1 MNGRKFT
8 VGQWFTLILALPGG
22 FLLGLM
28 TGFLQACTFKL
39 GSIPIQWGLV
49 AALFLIWVA
58 IRLPSY
64 DVRTRWA
71 GILVSLGW
79 LIATVMLAIRTPAGA
94 QALVGD
100 TGSMVY
106 IALGSMCVGVAAA
119 WPLIYKD
126 EAPVDAADTDP
137 DLVPAPESQQLASAE
152 ASVGG
157 VTVVQPSVTE
167 PLVD

>member
-1 MNGRKFT
+1 MTRRKFT
-8 VGQWFTLILALPGG
+8 VGQWITLVLALPGG
-22 FLLGLM
+22 FLLGLL
-28 TGFLQACTFKL
+28 TGFLQACTFKI

-49 AALFLIWVA
+49 AALFLIWIAV
-58 IRLPSY
+58 RLPSY

-71 GILVSLGW
+71 GILVSIGW

-94 QALVGD
+94 QVLIGD

-106 IALGSMCVGVAAA
+106 IALGSVCVGVAAA

-126 EAPVDAADTDP
+126 ETPVDAVASGGELPPEPQAVELTSAD
-137 DLVPAPESQQLASAE
+137 AG
-152 ASVGG
+152 VGA

-167 PLVD
+167 PHVD